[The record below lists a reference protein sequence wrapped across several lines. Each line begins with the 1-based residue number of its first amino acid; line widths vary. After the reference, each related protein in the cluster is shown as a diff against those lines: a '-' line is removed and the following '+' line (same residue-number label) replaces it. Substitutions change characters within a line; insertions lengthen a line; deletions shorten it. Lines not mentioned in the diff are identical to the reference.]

1 MSVFG
6 NKTITLAD
14 GARVLLRSPEVDEA
28 GQLLEYLDAVRRET
42 NGILYSPEDTIPSL
56 EEETAWVRGK
66 RDCKVGTHIA
76 ADVDGT
82 IVGLAGIDQPKF
94 ARQHHIGSVGISI
107 RKAWCDRGLGTLIM
121 RELIEYAR
129 REPALEIL
137 TLNVLSTNPRAHAV
151 YRKVGFKDDGRLPGR
166 IKLNGEYVDLCE
178 MSLCVNEMGAAS

>member
-1 MSVFG
+1 MSVF
-6 NKTITLAD
+6 NPKTITLRDDAE
-14 GARVLLRSPEVDEA
+14 VLLRSPEVDEA
-28 GQLLEYLDAVRRET
+28 SKLLKYLDAVRKET
-42 NGILYSPEDTIPSL
+42 NGILCSPEDTIPSL
-56 EEETAWVRGK
+56 EEEKAWVRGK
-66 RDCKVGTHIA
+66 RACTVGTHIA

-94 ARQHHIGSVGISI
+94 VRQHHIGSVGISI
-107 RKAWCDRGLGTLIM
+107 RKAWCDRGLGTRMM

-137 TLNVLSTNPRAHAV
+137 TLNVLSTNTRAHAV

-178 MSLCVNEMGAAS
+178 MSLPVNEKSATS